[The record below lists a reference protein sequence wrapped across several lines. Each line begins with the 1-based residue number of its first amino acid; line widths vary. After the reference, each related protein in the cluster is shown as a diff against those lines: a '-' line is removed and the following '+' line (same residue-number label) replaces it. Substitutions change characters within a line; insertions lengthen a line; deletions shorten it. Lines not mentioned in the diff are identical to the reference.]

1 MAMDRK
7 DKKDLNARMTD
18 VEEVSCK
25 NCYGLK
31 INQTGD
37 CRQTPEHTSDVF
49 ICNSYFVLELIETL
63 I

>member
-31 INQTGD
+31 RNQTGD
-37 CRQTPEHTSDVF
+37 CRHLEIPQM
-49 ICNSYFVLELIETL
+49 YLFVTYRNIN
-63 I
+63 IDSNFAK